1 MRPSIRSV
9 FYAAVAAAALAAGT
23 VVLAPSPVL
32 AADGGKNLKVLPATM
47 TKADLKKLM
56 KQQATSL
63 GVQCD
68 FCHDTDDYAK
78 DTEHKEVARDMMRMT
93 EEVNARFLKAYDTR
107 VTCDTCHRGK
117 EKPERPDTK
126 STPCRH
132 LSASI

>member
-1 MRPSIRSV
+1 MRTSIRSV

-93 EEVNARFLKAYDTR
+93 AEINKAHFKNQNK
-107 VTCDTCHRGK
+107 VGCITCHNGQK
-117 EKPERPDTK
+117 EPKEPPK
-126 STPCRH
+126 
-132 LSASI
+132 